1 MHSIKG
7 FLLISIL
14 AVMTFFYGITAYWNY
29 DETLND
35 ITHLFDEQLI
45 DSNVLLQNSNPDE
58 IDELEQL
65 DKIDRGRHSVHRAYQ
80 VWNAQGEL
88 LYRSSDA
95 MAFPLSNHQPGLQA
109 FVIGDHTWHTYTA
122 INPTTGL
129 VTITAQRGDQ
139 RDALAHEL
147 AIRHIIPFL
156 ITFPMVSI
164 AVLLLIS
171 HAFKPLNEVI
181 CQLND
186 RQYDNLS
193 PIAGKAYPTELI
205 TMVESMNALFHRLN
219 SAYEREQRFTADAAH
234 ELRTPLAATRTMA
247 QLALGSKDIKSCHE
261 CLEDVLIGV
270 DRCTHVV
277 KQLAVLNSLRPE
289 EIMHEVSHFNINT
302 VIQQISNELS
312 SMAQAKEIKI
322 EKYMPSACMIEA
334 NQASIQILLRNLLD
348 NAIRYSPEQSQIT
361 LSTEVTSEE
370 ALISVTDQG
379 PGIPEELHER
389 VFERF
394 YRQLGTGQSGTG
406 LGLSIVGTIC
416 DLHQAKIELGT
427 GEEGK
432 GLRVLLRFALTQ
444 RVG

>member
-1 MHSIKG
+1 MHSIKR

-58 IDELEQL
+58 VEELAQL
-65 DKIDRGRHSVHRAYQ
+65 DRVDRGRHSVHRASQ
-80 VWNAQGEL
+80 VWNAKGEL

-95 MAFPLSNHQPGLQA
+95 MSFPLSNHQPGLQA
-109 FVIGDHTWHTYTA
+109 FAIGDHTWHTYTA
-122 INPTTGL
+122 VNPSNGL

-164 AVLLLIS
+164 AILLLIS
-171 HAFKPLNEVI
+171 HAFKPLNTVVR
-181 CQLND
+181 QLND

-193 PIAGKAYPTELI
+193 PIPGKAFPLELA
-205 TMVESMNALFHRLN
+205 TMVESMNALFNRLN

-247 QLALGSKDIKSCHE
+247 QLALGYKDIKGCHE

-289 EIMHEVSHFNINT
+289 EIMHEVTHFNVNT
-302 VIQQISNELS
+302 VIQQISNELKT
-312 SMAQAKEIKI
+312 MAEQKHIMI
-322 EKYMPSACMIEA
+322 EKYMPSSCMIHA
-334 NQASIQILLRNLLD
+334 NLASIQILLRNLID
-348 NAIRYSPEQSQIT
+348 NAIRYSPEHSQIRI
-361 LSTEVTSEE
+361 STEIKGKE
-370 ALISVTDQG
+370 ALIKVIDQG
-379 PGIPEELHER
+379 PGIPEELHQR

-394 YRQLGTGQSGTG
+394 YRELGTGQSGTG
-406 LGLSIVGTIC
+406 LGLSIVSTIC
-416 DLHQAKIELGT
+416 GLHKAKIELGT

-432 GLRVLLRFALTQ
+432 GLRVLLRFA
-444 RVG
+444 V